1 MTKKY
6 LIFLTILIFIPS
18 LLIANPSD
26 KQFIKI
32 CPSGSYFELDGK
44 VFIPIGFNYGVDWP
58 DFSNL
63 WTGNVGGIKWGDP
76 QAVESI
82 FKEWHLHG
90 VNTLRI
96 FMEDATDPS
105 GSALFEDPLGNI
117 NESLI
122 KVWNYIFEYAK
133 KYDIYLIIE
142 PFDPFW
148 MSKNWDES
156 PFNAKN
162 GGPID
167 SLNQFLENSQ
177 VIEDTEMRF
186 KFFIDHWG
194 NTSHILAWEINNEI
208 DLWYGNNNTEAIDKY
223 IKTISDFIKN
233 YEDSKFGEHHLI
245 TVSTAAPVLSGE
257 LGKVIYKSKNLDF
270 VTTHLYLPA
279 VSNPTN
285 TINPAIEVSQAV
297 VENLRKLDYS
307 KPYLDSEDGPI
318 NGWSLP
324 PADNEAYHHNM
335 LWAELAS
342 GACGPGLKW
351 PYLYPSNITGL
362 DTYRAI
368 SKFIDSPGIDW
379 LHFKAFP
386 DDNDIAMYGNLNNY
400 LIPFS
405 CGDNNSRI
413 VWLLKNNTKNLKN
426 INFST
431 VNLIISNLKNGTYN
445 VEFWN
450 TYTGELLNL
459 TKISTHENKI
469 KLNLNLSNLNDIAL
483 KIYINQNSQ

>member
-6 LIFLTILIFIPS
+6 LIFLTIFIFAS
-18 LLIANPSD
+18 LLLFANSEN

-32 CPSGSYFELDGK
+32 CPSGFYFELNGK

-63 WTGNVGGIKWGDP
+63 WTGDVGGLKWGDP
-76 QAVESI
+76 ESVEST
-82 FKEWHLHG
+82 FKEWHMYG

-96 FMEDATDPS
+96 FMEDASDPS
-105 GSALFEDPLGNI
+105 GSALFEDPLGNV
-117 NESLI
+117 NESLV

-148 MSKNWDES
+148 MSRNWAES
-156 PFNAKN
+156 PFNIKN

-167 SLNQFLENSQ
+167 SLAQFLESPKT
-177 VIEDTEMRF
+177 IEDTEFRF

-208 DLWYGNNNTEAIDKY
+208 DLWYGSNNTDAISKY

-233 YEDSKFGEHHLI
+233 YEDSKFGQHHLI
-245 TVSTAAPVLSGE
+245 TVSTATPVLFNN
-257 LGKVIYKSKNLDF
+257 LGKTIYKNKHLDF

-297 VENLRKLDYS
+297 IENLENMNYS
-307 KPYLDSEDGPI
+307 KPYIDSEDGPI

-324 PADNEAYHHNM
+324 MTENEEYHHNM
-335 LWAELAS
+335 LWAEFAS

-351 PYLYPSNITGL
+351 PYLSPVNITGL
-362 DTYRAI
+362 DTYKAI
-368 SKFIDSPGIDW
+368 SNFINSPGIDW
-379 LHFKAFP
+379 LYFKAFP
-386 DDNDIAMYGNLNNY
+386 ESHNITISGTAKNY
-400 LIPFS
+400 VIPFS
-405 CGDNNSRI
+405 CGDNNARI
-413 VWLLKNNTKNLKN
+413 LWILKNSTRDLKN
-426 INFST
+426 IDFSK
-431 VNLIISNLKNGTYN
+431 VDLIVSNLENGTYD
-445 VEFWN
+445 VELWN
-450 TYTGELLNL
+450 THDGTLLKVIKL
-459 TKISTHENKI
+459 LSQKNKI
-469 KLNLNLSNLNDIAL
+469 ELNLNMDNLNDIAL
-483 KIYINQNSQ
+483 KIYKISN